1 MLDRRS
7 LRIVIATSGAALAL
21 TGCNVA
27 VARRVAG
34 SDISLPQSTTARLV
48 QQLTAPCD
56 SNVPTSTTPT
66 EKGSACA
73 QVPSDT
79 TDRHLGPET
88 TEKRP

>member
-1 MLDRRS
+1 MLAPRS
-7 LRIVIATSGAALAL
+7 IRIVLAISSFALAL
-21 TGCNVA
+21 AGCSMA

-48 QQLTAPCD
+48 QQLTAPCE
-56 SNVPTSTTPT
+56 SNVPTSSTPA